1 MAATQAR
8 SGFGAKLARGDGA
21 TPTETFTNSV
31 EVTGVS
37 GGDFIQNT
45 ADATHMES
53 PDGYVEKI
61 PTLREIGDWTI
72 NYNFLAGNP
81 TQDGLRA
88 DNAAGVKRNFRV
100 IIPGAGKRFEGAAYV
115 KSVGQDIPLDNKM
128 TSSVVLTPT
137 GKWVIANDP

>member
-21 TPTETFTNSV
+21 TPTEAFTNAV
-31 EVTGVS
+31 EVTGIS

-53 PDGYVEKI
+53 PNGYIEKI
-61 PTLREIGDWTI
+61 ATLRGIGDWTI
-72 NYNFLAGNP
+72 NFNYIAGNP

-88 DNAAGVKRNFRV
+88 DCAAGVKRNFRV

-115 KSVGQDIPLDNKM
+115 KNVGQDIPMDNKM
-128 TSSVVLTPT
+128 TSSVVLEVT
-137 GKWVIANDP
+137 GQWVQANDP